1 MELKEEL
8 CKAETELA
16 ALKGQW
22 TTFEAKKK
30 QTEIRTKTVRMG
42 PVSPKTSVDLDAAE
56 RTRRREARE
65 ARLKELQGIGDDLGR
80 SNSGKR
86 NGQRVFTGSHT
97 RALSLLQ
104 NTADAHPHTS
114 TETMS
119 RQRVTIRDDT
129 GRIATNENTDPSDP
143 GLFVSNLPA
152 RPSVSRQPTLQDL
165 LASTAL
171 PSPVKLGRTYKDL
184 AAASKKSLPPGTDE
198 VLKQGKQVY
207 QGLNQGF
214 WNFVEDIRQATVG
227 DEAVQPEP
235 QPERV
240 IRKKKSQKRII
251 DEVQTCDKHGRGES
265 GRHPARDAHKQDK
278 DNFWSEFGLSTPKS
292 KKVPPTS
299 RRDSEVKAG
308 RTHDHE
314 SHSSIDSRR
323 PPSLLADLMD
333 INEDDEAWD
342 NWPMESPVSTRKDV
356 RTRSSLD
363 SETTPASSVSGESSV
378 KDDKFSR
385 SRISGDTTSWAELTH

>member
-16 ALKGQW
+16 ALKRQW

-30 QTEIRTKTVRMG
+30 QTEIKTKTLRMG
-42 PVSPKTSVDLDAAE
+42 PVSPKTSVDLDAVE
-56 RTRRREARE
+56 RARRREARE
-65 ARLKELQGIGDDLGR
+65 ARLKELNAYGDDLGR

-104 NTADAHPHTS
+104 NASDAYPH
-114 TETMS
+114 
-119 RQRVTIRDDT
+119 RVTEGTSRPKARIGADT
-129 GRIATNENTDPSDP
+129 THGQSKENIKPTDSD
-143 GLFVSNLPA
+143 LSASNPPA
-152 RPSVSRQPTLQDL
+152 RPTVPRQPTLQDIL
-165 LASTAL
+165 TGTALAS
-171 PSPVKLGRTYKDL
+171 PVNLGRTYKDL
-184 AAASKKSLPPGTDE
+184 AAASKNSLPPGTDE

-227 DEAVQPEP
+227 EEAVQPAP
-235 QPERV
+235 QAEKV
-240 IRKKKSQKRII
+240 IKKRKSEKKII
-251 DEVQTCDKHGRGES
+251 GEVQSCDKHGHAGS
-265 GRHPARDAHKQDK
+265 QMNLAKDVHKQDK
-278 DNFWSEFGLSTPKS
+278 DNFWSEFGLDTPKS
-292 KKVPPTS
+292 KGSLSKS
-299 RRDSEVKAG
+299 RQGTEMRAGHVK
-308 RTHDHE
+308 DHE
-314 SHSSIDSRR
+314 SHSSTDSRR

-356 RTRSSLD
+356 KTRSSMD
-363 SETTPASSVSGESSV
+363 SQITPAGSVLEESSLTA
-378 KDDKFSR
+378 DKHPS
-385 SRISGDTTSWAELTH
+385 SMISGDTASWAELTH